1 MELIVHMT
9 KDPSIFLPRMAT
21 RYPILTR
28 PGVSGDDYDEGV
40 VTALYRRYRPESFA
54 ELIGQSQVTDPLM
67 TALRT
72 NRVNHAYL
80 FSGPRGCG
88 KTTSARILAR
98 CLNCVEGPTDT
109 PCGVCPSCVE
119 LSRDGGGSLDVVE
132 IDAASHNGVDDARDL
147 RERAIFAPARDRYK
161 IFILDEAHMVTP
173 QGFNALLKIVEE
185 PPEHIKFIFATTEPD
200 KVIGTIR
207 SRTHHY
213 PFRLIPPAQMLEYVQ
228 TLCESEKVQVEPG
241 VLPLVVRA
249 GGGSA
254 RDTLSLLDQL
264 MAGSEGDTVD
274 YERAVAL
281 LGYTHSALLDE
292 VIDALSA
299 RDAGAAF
306 TAVDR
311 VIQTGQDPRRFV
323 DDLLERLRDLIVVG
337 ATGGDAASVLRG
349 IPQDELDH
357 MAVQATGFGQ
367 AELSRTADIVN
378 TALSEM
384 TGATSPRLHL
394 ELMVARVLV
403 PSMDDTARGALAR
416 VERLERRVGMSDAAS
431 SATDAAPAASPSAQ
445 RSFDEPVAPP
455 RPSPAAPAAPRTPA
469 AAPASAPVPAPSP
482 AAERPPATPPVTVKP
497 VGPVSLQQLRDSWP
511 EVLDRVAAAKRSA
524 WLVAQTASVR
534 AFSDDYVLRL
544 SFPSVKDVDDFKQ
557 LNAGDGVS
565 TMVRQAILDVLGVTV
580 KFIAQVDVPGEGDAA
595 GRDSAPAAP
604 QQGGG
609 APSAGS
615 SSPAAV
621 SSSAAGPA
629 GGGPVRPSASSGVS
643 TSGPAGSVPSGA
655 SASGGNSVPPQA
667 ASSSAGAPAAT
678 QAPAGRPGTGA
689 GSRGATTAAASP
701 AGASTSPRAATAT
714 AEAPAAGGWHVVA
727 IPTSDPTAPAPVV
740 EPVPQV
746 SAAQTPGAT
755 APVASGAAASPAR
768 QISDATPP
776 DDFDAP
782 PPDDEPPYPD
792 PQGDPG
798 YSEPIA
804 IGDVPSVIPPGR
816 FAPAPSAARPGTTPA
831 AAPPAAAPQ
840 AAAPPAAARPS
851 GAARTGAP
859 QSASARPTG
868 RQPVHPAAS
877 TRYGE
882 SVVRELLGASF
893 IEEQPHTPPTRF
905 NRD

>member
-1 MELIVHMT
+1 M
-9 KDPSIFLPRMAT
+9 
-21 RYPILTR
+21 
-28 PGVSGDDYDEGV
+28 

-54 ELIGQSQVTDPLM
+54 ELIGQSQVTDPLR

-119 LSRDGGGSLDVVE
+119 LSREGSGSLDVVE

-228 TLCESEKVQVEPG
+228 TMCESENVKVEPG

-306 TAVDR
+306 SAVDR

-378 TALSEM
+378 AALSEM

-403 PSMDDTARGALAR
+403 PSMDDSARGALAR

-431 SATDAAPAASPSAQ
+431 TDAPPPAPAPAPSAQ
-445 RSFDEPVAPP
+445 RSFDEPVEPAAARTARPEPVPTTTATAVPAPATP
-455 RPSPAAPAAPRTPA
+455 APAAPIT
-469 AAPASAPVPAPSP
+469 V
-482 AAERPPATPPVTVKP
+482 RPLGPVTV
-497 VGPVSLQQLRDSWP
+497 QQLKDSWP
-511 EVLDRVAAAKRSA
+511 EILERVAAAKRSA
-524 WLVAQTASVR
+524 WLVAQTATVR
-534 AFSDDYVLRL
+534 AFSDDAVLRL
-544 SFPSVKDVDDFKQ
+544 SFPSAKDVDDFKQ
-557 LNAGDGVS
+557 LQAGNGVS
-565 TMVRQAILDVLGVTV
+565 TIVRQAILDVLGVTV
-580 KFIAQVDVPGEGDAA
+580 KFIAHVDSPGDTDAP
-595 GRDSAPAAP
+595 GRGPASP
-604 QQGGG
+604 PPGS
-609 APSAGS
+609 PGS
-615 SSPAAV
+615 S
-621 SSSAAGPA
+621 
-629 GGGPVRPSASSGVS
+629 GGPG
-643 TSGPAGSVPSGA
+643 TSGPAGGAGGSGA
-655 SASGGNSVPPQA
+655 PASGGTQPAGGAAPA
-667 ASSSAGAPAAT
+667 ASTAGAPAASAPNQAAVT
-678 QAPAGRPGTGA
+678 GPPSADATTRPAAGAQAPAG
-689 GSRGATTAAASP
+689 AASRVNAAP
-701 AGASTSPRAATAT
+701 NNAAPNNGAQNNGART
-714 AEAPAAGGWHVVA
+714 APAPAVAPPPAGGWHVVA
-727 IPTSDPTAPAPVV
+727 IPTSDPSAPPAEDSATPAPA
-740 EPVPQV
+740 
-746 SAAQTPGAT
+746 
-755 APVASGAAASPAR
+755 ASGAPGVAPSVPTRTPTRGAPSD
-768 QISDATPP
+768 SDAPEP
-776 DDFDAP
+776 DDRDAP

-792 PQGDPG
+792 PLSDPAR
-798 YSEPIA
+798 EPVA
-804 IGDVPSVIPPGR
+804 IGDVSGIIPPGR
-816 FAPAPSAARPGTTPA
+816 FLPPAGSAAGIRPGAAPGFIPPAGSPSSHASARPGTAPA
-831 AAPPAAAPQ
+831 PAPMGAPPAAPGGAAPAST
-840 AAAPPAAARPS
+840 AAAPGTRPAQHQEQQQRTDVAPDAPAADRRD
-851 GAARTGAP
+851 AA
-859 QSASARPTG
+859 ASVAQDRPTA
-868 RQPVHPAAS
+868 RRTVHPAVNS
-877 TRYGE
+877 RYGE

-893 IEEQPHTPPTRF
+893 IEEQQYTPPTRF